1 MKKLLTIC
9 LAAVLLIISHLVKAV
24 TIDFEDAPEGTF
36 TSWTKDGVTFTAVDN
51 GLLQADPNSPAPNG
65 TRGLIG
71 VYPPLPELRADIA
84 GGANYIAVDLGD
96 YDVDTDLLFLEV
108 FDSNDT
114 SLGYIDL
121 LIDAQFEG
129 METLSLFSPNI
140 AYAIFGAR
148 DALLG
153 SSVFADN
160 FTFDTIEIIP
170 LAINEP
176 NGGEILV
183 PGSTYTVTW
192 SGGVP
197 FDYLLVE
204 YTADNGSI
212 WTEVDL
218 AENTG
223 SYEWFVPA
231 EDSNQ
236 CLVRISNV
244 SYPSY
249 SDTSDSVFTISD
261 DVDGDGISGSAD
273 NCPATYNPMQT
284 DTDGD
289 GLGDLCD
296 PCPADP
302 FNQCD
307 PNGSDAEEIDPN
319 VGGTI
324 ETPDGALRIDIEPN
338 DLNAPATISVTRVD
352 WPDPNVDLMLGP
364 HPGWGVALAAY
375 DLEPNVLVFNNPIT
389 LTTTLTET
397 SVKNENEC
405 DRLGLYA
412 RDTNGKFVP
421 IKDANCQSSYEADM
435 KTCTKTCIAEVNCLS
450 IYAMLLPMDWDCRVL
465 GDMTG
470 DGIVDIYDILAMS
483 REWLSTDSIEDI
495 YPPQDEDK
503 VVNYVDF
510 AIVTKKWLEQ
520 LPVRFYQNT
529 LNSDPC
535 WYTSGEWAFGQPAGA
550 GGTEFGNPDPNRG
563 CTGLNVYGVNLN
575 GDYSI
580 AVGGPYFLIA
590 GPFDCNN
597 YSNITLRFAR
607 WLNTDEAAYVE
618 CMVQVK
624 RVDFWFT
631 VWKHTARA
639 DITDANW
646 RIEEYDISS
655 LADGRNPVYIRW
667 RYWILPGAFP
677 YSGWNVDDIE
687 LWGNPHQQ

>member
-9 LAAVLLIISHLVKAV
+9 LAAELLIISSTVKAI
-24 TIDFEDAPEGTF
+24 TIDFEDAPEESF
-36 TSWTKDGVTFTAVDN
+36 ISWTKDGVTFTAVDN
-51 GLLQADPNSPAPNG
+51 SMLRCDPSSPAPNG

-71 VYPPLPELRADIA
+71 ASAPLPEIRADIA
-84 GGANYIAVDLGD
+84 GGANYVTVDLGD
-96 YDVDTDLLFLEV
+96 YNVESDLIFLEV
-108 FDSNDT
+108 FDSNDI

-121 LIDAQFEG
+121 LLDAQFEG

-148 DALLG
+148 EALLG

-160 FTFDTIEIIP
+160 FTFDTIEISP

-176 NGGEILV
+176 NGGEVLA

-197 FDYLLVE
+197 VDYLLIE
-204 YTADNGSI
+204 YSSDNGSNWI
-212 WTEVDL
+212 EVDL
-218 AENTG
+218 VENTG
-223 SYEWFVPA
+223 LYDWYVPT

-236 CLVRISNV
+236 CLVRISDLT
-244 SYPSY
+244 YPIY

-261 DVDGDGISGSAD
+261 DVDGDGISGSID
-273 NCPATYNPMQT
+273 NCPVTYNPLQT

-307 PNGSDAEEIDPN
+307 PNGSDANEIDPN
-319 VGGTI
+319 IGGTI
-324 ETPDGALRIDIEPN
+324 ETPDGTLRIDIEPN
-338 DLNAPATISVTRVD
+338 DLNAPATISITRID
-352 WPDPNVDLMLGP
+352 WPVPSEDLMIGS
-364 HPGWGVALAAY
+364 HKGWGEVVTAY
-375 DLEPNVLVFNNPIT
+375 DFEPDGLVFKSPVTITMTADVTYLDENQRERINIYLWDEPNNRFVLVEDVNCI
-389 LTTTLTET
+389 
-397 SVKNENEC
+397 VKEEQF
-405 DRLGLYA
+405 
-412 RDTNGKFVP
+412 GKFTK
-421 IKDANCQSSYEADM
+421 ICIFEAYHFS
-435 KTCTKTCIAEVNCLS
+435 K
-450 IYAMLLPMDWDCRVL
+450 YAMLLPMDWDCRVL

-470 DGIVDIYDILAMS
+470 DCIIDIYDILAMS
-483 REWLSTDSIEDI
+483 REWLSTDSIENI
-495 YPPQDEDK
+495 SPPQDENNI
-503 VVNYVDF
+503 VNYLDF
-510 AIVTKKWLEQ
+510 AVVTKKWSEK
-520 LPVRFYQNT
+520 LPTRFYRNT
-529 LNSDPC
+529 LDSEPN
-535 WYTSGEWAFGQPAGA
+535 WYTTGEWAFGQPAGA

-575 GDYSI
+575 GDYSTV
-580 AVGGPYFLIA
+580 VGGPFFLTA

-597 YSNITLRFAR
+597 YSNIILRFAR

-667 RYWILPGAFP
+667 RYKILPWAFP

-687 LWGNPHQQ
+687 LWGNPNQH